1 MSLRVAL
8 WSLTL
13 LRVVLL
19 PAFLWLGQRAE
30 DLARGGVDPLEIRL
44 PLVGVLLGMG
54 LSDIADG
61 FLARRYA
68 LATQLGAVV
77 DAVADKL
84 VQVTIAAW
92 FVFATGGAFAR
103 LPLWFLALV
112 VGRDAFLGVGWLAFR
127 LRRIPLEI
135 VHRPHGRASSVGVF
149 VVFFA
154 LIAGVSP
161 RRLPALLI
169 PVAVLIA
176 GSTAAYM
183 LDGARQLPRPTSGR
197 RVTHGG
203 R

>member
-8 WSLTL
+8 WALTL

-19 PAFLWLGQRAE
+19 PVFLWLGQRAQ
-30 DLARGGVDPLEIRL
+30 DLARGGVDPLAVRL
-44 PLVGVLLGMG
+44 LLVGVLLGMG

-61 FLARRYA
+61 FLARRHA

-77 DAVADKL
+77 DALADKL

-92 FVFATGGAFAR
+92 FVFTTGGAFAR

-112 VGRDAFLGVGWLAFR
+112 VGRDAFLGVGWLTFR
-127 LRRIPLEI
+127 LGRIPLEV

-154 LIAGVSP
+154 LVAGMSP
-161 RRLPALLI
+161 RTLPALLI
-169 PVAVLIA
+169 PVAVLVA

-183 LDGARQLPRPTSGR
+183 LDGLRQLPRSTPGGR
-197 RVTHGG
+197 ATHGT